1 MTKHAEK
8 QALDKKKQDDLAEK
22 DEEVYE
28 DVVKAL
34 PLLRGVVR
42 QLEDREDGGGVR
54 ACVRA

>member
-34 PLLRGVVR
+34 PFTTQEYLANSKIAKM
-42 QLEDREDGGGVR
+42 EAE
-54 ACVRA
+54 